1 MAAARENDNVVVWQI
16 ADQRT
21 KIVGHHYFPVSCGT
35 QGAIDAPWI
44 DQQTAAP
51 IFSNVLYEPEHG
63 ATRPAVLL
71 SAGSVPEQ
79 LAREKLVDVGSA
91 SHEVRQLTIQQI
103 EHFQCHQNP
112 GPLLAKLVRDRTYQL
127 RNFVGPV
134 DFAEHDHPL
143 LEVAKE
149 MDVVEVA
156 VLGRPGCHC
165 ISL

>member
-1 MAAARENDNVVVWQI
+1 MAAARENDNVVVRQI
-16 ADQRT
+16 HGQRT
-21 KIVGHHYFPVSCGT
+21 KIQGHHHFPVSCRT
-35 QGAIDAPWI
+35 QSAVNSPWI
-44 DQQTAAP
+44 DPQTAAP
-51 IFSNVLYEPEHG
+51 ILSNILYEPEHG

-91 SHEVRQLTIQQI
+91 SHEVRQLTSQQI
-103 EHFQCHQNP
+103 EHFQCHKNP